1 MSLRSTLAVA
11 AGLSLL
17 AGSAIAAQADVK
29 GQVLVRQN
37 GKVQTLAS
45 GAELKPGDQVVVGA
59 GAAKIRYSA
68 TCVVDLPANSV
79 STITKADACAAPGGL
94 VAPVSA
100 TAMQAEPTFASTII
114 PFVIGGVTLA
124 AVIASAN
131 DDGDINSFPVS
142 P

>member
-17 AGSAIAAQADVK
+17 AGSAIAAQADVE

-37 GKVQTLAS
+37 GKVQALAK
-45 GAELKPGDQVVVGA
+45 GAMLKPGDQVIVGA
-59 GAAKIRYSA
+59 GAAQIRYSP
-68 TCVVDLPANSV
+68 TCIVDLPANTV
-79 STITKADACAAPGGL
+79 STVTKAETCATTKGL
-94 VAPVSA
+94 VTPVSA
-100 TAMQAEPTFASTII
+100 TPMQAQPTLGSTII

-131 DDGDINSFPVS
+131 DDDDFPVS